1 MKARDRCTEDGSL
14 RQTPGEK
21 KVKKKMH
28 DLHFFWV
35 VGRGV
40 KVILRFFKSP
50 KNKKKKKNFSIF
62 FS

>member
-1 MKARDRCTEDGSL
+1 MCMKARDRCTEDGSL

-40 KVILRFFKSP
+40 KVILRFFDGYFAGEGRKE
-50 KNKKKKKNFSIF
+50 
-62 FS
+62 